1 MIVGFPPFYDAT
13 SDQSKLF
20 DRIRQKQISFPPKRY
35 GIPMSPEAK
44 DFIKRLCDKDPK
56 TRLGSEKDM
65 KEILDHPW
73 LSCVNVNALL
83 DKQVIP
89 PYKPEKPKNPL
100 DVSKF
105 DTLFTNEEA
114 VLTMVDLQLGVVEQ
128 KKFKEDF

>member
-1 MIVGFPPFYDAT
+1 
-13 SDQSKLF
+13 
-20 DRIRQKQISFPPKRY
+20 
-35 GIPMSPEAK
+35 MSAEAK

-73 LSCVNVNALL
+73 LSRVNVNALL
-83 DKQVIP
+83 EKQVIP

-114 VLTMVDLQLGVVEQ
+114 VLTMVDL
-128 KKFKEDF
+128 